1 MWTYTSSDLTTTTV
15 SGRLNSVRILIGD
28 TDHDSAQLQ
37 DEEIYFALAQ
47 TSNAIYGAAS
57 FACMMLA
64 AKYARMVD
72 TQLDG
77 ALEAL
82 YSDRLKHYTLLGQQI
97 TELGKRAGGR
107 GMGVAGG
114 GISLAEIAIAH
125 ADTDRPQAAF
135 RKDQFD
141 AYQGDT
147 TYIPEYN

>member
-1 MWTYTSSDLTTTTV
+1 MWTYTPSDLTTTTT

-28 TDHDSAQLQ
+28 TDSTSQQLQ
-37 DEEIYFALAQ
+37 DEEIYFALVQ
-47 TSNAIYGAAS
+47 TANAIYGAAS
-57 FACMMLA
+57 FGCMMLA

-82 YSDRLKHYTLLGQQI
+82 YSDRLKHYTLLSQQI

-114 GISLAEIAIAH
+114 GISLKAIALAH
-125 ADTDRPQAAF
+125 ADADRPQAAF
-135 RKDQFD
+135 KKDQFD
-141 AYQGDT
+141 YDKGAS
-147 TYIPEYN
+147 YIPEYN

>member
-1 MWTYTSSDLTTTTV
+1 MWTYTPSDLTTTTV
-15 SGRLNSVRILIGD
+15 NGRLNSVRILIGD
-28 TDHDSAQLQ
+28 TDVDAAQLQ

-47 TSNAIYGAAS
+47 SSNAIYGAAS
-57 FACMMLA
+57 FACTMLA

-82 YSDRLKHYTLLGQQI
+82 YSDRLKHYTLLAQQI

-107 GMGVAGG
+107 GMGVSGG
-114 GISLAEIAIAH
+114 GISIKEVTLAH

-141 AYQGDT
+141 YYKSNTD
-147 TYIPEYN
+147 YIPEYN

>member
-1 MWTYTSSDLTTTTV
+1 MWTYTPSDLTTTTTN
-15 SGRLNSVRILIGD
+15 GRLNSVRILIGD
-28 TDHDSAQLQ
+28 TDSEAAQLQ

-47 TSNAIYGAAS
+47 TANAIYGAAS

-82 YSDRLKHYTLLGQQI
+82 YSDRLKHYTLLSQQI

-107 GMGVAGG
+107 GMGVSGG
-114 GISLAEIAIAH
+114 GISLTKIALAH

-135 RKDQFD
+135 KKDQFD
-141 AYQGDT
+141 YSKGDT
-147 TYIPEYN
+147 AYIPEYS